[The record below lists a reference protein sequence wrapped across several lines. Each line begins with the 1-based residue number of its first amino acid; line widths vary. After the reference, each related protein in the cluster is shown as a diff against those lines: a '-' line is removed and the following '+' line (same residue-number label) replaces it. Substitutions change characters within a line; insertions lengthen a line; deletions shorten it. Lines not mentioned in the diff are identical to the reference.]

1 VCVALKLLVVALSA
15 HEPGVNVLFDT
26 LRAGKLLS
34 TNAKF
39 YADRDSAFTRTPPLF
54 HHHLP
59 RLVFFGGWERQT
71 MNHDPA
77 RREFLRLVGVAV
89 PASMV
94 LCACGGH
101 GAGGSA
107 RAGQSSAY
115 FDSGEMD
122 FIRAATAR
130 LIPTDA
136 LGPGADQAGVP
147 TFIDLQLAGPYG
159 RAERWYMQ
167 GPWPSGTDSQGY
179 QLRYT
184 PAQIYRQA
192 IAGIDGHC
200 RAQYRQPFARL
211 QSAQQDEVLHALEEG
226 KVDLGDLPS
235 KSFFDLLWQNTQEGF
250 LADPAYGG
258 NRDFAGWKLIG
269 FPGPRYNYVREI
281 SEYGQPYRQPYVSLI
296 GRVPGTALAHAAEAS

>member
-1 VCVALKLLVVALSA
+1 
-15 HEPGVNVLFDT
+15 
-26 LRAGKLLS
+26 
-34 TNAKF
+34 
-39 YADRDSAFTRTPPLF
+39 
-54 HHHLP
+54 
-59 RLVFFGGWERQT
+59 
-71 MNHDPA
+71 MIHDPG
-77 RREFLRLVGVAV
+77 RRDFFRLVGVAV

-94 LCACGGH
+94 LCACGGS
-101 GAGGSA
+101 GAGGTA
-107 RAGQSSAY
+107 RSGQVAAY
-115 FDSGEMD
+115 FAPEELD

-159 RAERWYMQ
+159 RAERWYMR
-167 GPWPSGTDSQGY
+167 GPWPTGTSSQGY

-192 IAGIDGHC
+192 IAGIDKHC
-200 RAQYRQPFARL
+200 RGQYHQPFAKL
-211 QSAQQDEVLHALEEG
+211 QAHQQDDVLHALEDG

-235 KSFFDLLWQNTQEGF
+235 KTFFDLLWQNTQEGF

-269 FPGPRYNYVREI
+269 YNGPRYNYEREI
-281 SEYGQPYRQPYVSLI
+281 GQFGKPYQQPFVSLI
-296 GRVPGTALAHAAEAS
+296 GRVPGAALSRAGRTA

>member
-1 VCVALKLLVVALSA
+1 ML
-15 HEPGVNVLFDT
+15 
-26 LRAGKLLS
+26 
-34 TNAKF
+34 
-39 YADRDSAFTRTPPLF
+39 
-54 HHHLP
+54 
-59 RLVFFGGWERQT
+59 
-71 MNHDPA
+71 
-77 RREFLRLVGVAV
+77 
-89 PASMV
+89 

-101 GAGGSA
+101 DTGSAA
-107 RAGQSSAY
+107 RAGRSTAY
-115 FDSGEMD
+115 FESGEMD

-130 LIPTDA
+130 LIPEDA
-136 LGPGADQAGVP
+136 LGPGADKAGVP
-147 TFIDLQLAGPYG
+147 AFIDLQLAGPYG

-192 IAGIDGHC
+192 IAGIDKHC
-200 RAQYRQPFARL
+200 RAKYQQSFAGL
-211 QSAQQDEVLHALEEG
+211 KADQQDEVLHALEGG

-235 KSFFDLLWQNTQEGF
+235 KTFFNLLWQNTQEGF

-281 SEYGQPYRQPYVSLI
+281 GEYGKPYGQPYVSLI
-296 GRVPGTALAHAAEAS
+296 GRVPGEALAHAGGAA

>member
-1 VCVALKLLVVALSA
+1 
-15 HEPGVNVLFDT
+15 
-26 LRAGKLLS
+26 
-34 TNAKF
+34 
-39 YADRDSAFTRTPPLF
+39 
-54 HHHLP
+54 
-59 RLVFFGGWERQT
+59 

-77 RREFLRLVGVAV
+77 RRDFLRLVGVAV

-101 GAGGSA
+101 DTGGTARGAG
-107 RAGQSSAY
+107 SSTAY
-115 FDSGEMD
+115 FAPEEMD
-122 FIRAATAR
+122 FITAATAR
-130 LIPTDA
+130 LIPDDA
-136 LGPGADQAGVP
+136 LGAGADKAGVP

-167 GPWPSGTDSQGY
+167 GPWPNGINGQGY

-192 IAGIDGHC
+192 IAGVNAHC
-200 RAQYRQPFARL
+200 RKQYQQPFAKL
-211 QSAQQDEVLHALEEG
+211 TGEQQDAVLHALEGG

-235 KSFFDLLWQNTQEGF
+235 KTFFDLLWQNTQEGF

-269 FPGPRYNYVREI
+269 YNGPRYNYVREI
-281 SEYGQPYRQPYVSLI
+281 GQYGKPYQQPFVSLI
-296 GRVPGTALAHAAEAS
+296 GRVPGAALAHAGGAA